1 MSNELESRKSKGGT
15 LIKYSE
21 GMTNEELAAFLKQ
34 EDELDRAYAESAEFR
49 ALRAE
54 EARDAEELETE
65 MDLYR
70 YWQP

>member
-1 MSNELESRKSKGGT
+1 MTYES
-15 LIKYSE
+15 
-21 GMTNEELAAFLKQ
+21 MTNEELAAFLKQ
-34 EDELDRAYAESAEFR
+34 EDELDRAYAEAAEFH
-49 ALRAE
+49 ALRLE